1 MPDVILLGPNMQCKN
16 GEDNYAGKDI
26 ISKYQDAFERC

>member
-1 MPDVILLGPNMQCKN
+1 MTDVILLGPNMQGKR
-16 GEDNYAGKDI
+16 GEDNHAGKDI